1 MRKDL
6 IKGINLLCKVAV
18 KDIAFINAIFEW
30 YHEIATVRTRDRK
43 EGLIE
48 LWISPDFYDEAI
60 KAINYLRDGNFVEK
74 FETIR
79 EVGDDWTREA

>member
-1 MRKDL
+1 LKL
-6 IKGINLLCKVAV
+6 IKGRNLLCKVNP

-30 YHEIATVRTRDRK
+30 YHEIATVRTRDPK

-60 KAINYLRDGNFVEK
+60 KAINYIKVFVKEFK
-74 FETIR
+74 VLE
-79 EVGDDWTREA
+79 EVGDDWWKE